1 MEIEHR
7 IEVLSV
13 KHKDLHNRIETLEAE
28 NAPDE
33 FISKLKKEK
42 LLVKDEIERLSTWPN
57 QDSGIEDMS

>member
-33 FISKLKKEK
+33 FVSKLKKALFRYKILSAFCSIRIK
-42 LLVKDEIERLSTWPN
+42 LWR
-57 QDSGIEDMS
+57 QR